1 MKITVELVTDWA
13 LAKEMALFTQGKK
26 SSIPASREFRRE
38 MIRTHHSPLET
49 VIMKIKV
56 FGLPYYSAMHFRTHT
71 KFFIRHF
78 IKSQRVLTD
87 RGSLRQDNPTN
98 WACVANVPAV
108 REMLSQRLCADAD
121 ATTARIA
128 AAIREQVLK
137 VLPELK
143 DELLPTCQTGL
154 GCTGRTVCKIIK

>member
-1 MKITVELVTDWA
+1 MEKITVELVTDWG
-13 LAKEMALFTQGKK
+13 LAKEMALFTQGKR
-26 SSIPASREFRRE
+26 SSSPASPEFRQE
-38 MIRTHHSPLET
+38 MIRTRHSPLET

-56 FGLPYYSAMHFRTHT
+56 FGLPYFSAMHFRTHS

-78 IKSQRVLTD
+78 VKSQRVFTD
-87 RGSLRQDNPTN
+87 REALPQGNPTN

-108 REMLSQRLCADAD
+108 REMLSQRLCADVD

-128 AAIREQVLK
+128 AAIRAEVSK

-154 GCTGRTVCKIIK
+154 GCTGRKRCREA